1 MEFSQSVI
9 DKYDKMIW
17 KIVNKYTSQA
27 DKDVMWRI
35 DRADLHSE
43 GLYALANACK
53 KFDETLGFQFSTYAY
68 RAIDNQI
75 KAYIR
80 SNIRAYSVNQN
91 DNKKIGQVVGLL
103 KEGKTL
109 DDISE
114 ELNIPYDEVVR
125 YSTAN
130 DFSYSLDY
138 QIDDDGSKM
147 NFSDI
152 VEDNTNEINERDQ
165 ALEQLI
171 DDIDCLSPEEK
182 LLYKHYRGLFGHK
195 KMAKRKLAKIINVV
209 QINIDDEIK
218 RISDIVEEEIRT
230 KFYKY
235 YQ

>member
-1 MEFSQSVI
+1 M
-9 DKYDKMIW
+9 
-17 KIVNKYTSQA
+17 T
-27 DKDVMWRI
+27 
-35 DRADLHSE
+35 
-43 GLYALANACK
+43 
-53 KFDETLGFQFSTYAY
+53 T
-68 RAIDNQI
+68 
-75 KAYIR
+75 
-80 SNIRAYSVNQN
+80 
-91 DNKKIGQVVGLL
+91 KKIGQVVGLL

-230 KFYKY
+230 KF
-235 YQ
+235 